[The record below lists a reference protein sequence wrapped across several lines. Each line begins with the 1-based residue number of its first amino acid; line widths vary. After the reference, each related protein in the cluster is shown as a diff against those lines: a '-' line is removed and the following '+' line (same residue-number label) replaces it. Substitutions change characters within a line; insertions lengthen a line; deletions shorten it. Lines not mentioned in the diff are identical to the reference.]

1 MNNFFK
7 YLFASCLGT
16 GLALICLTFLGICT
30 VSGLAGSLE
39 KKKVAIGANSVLELN
54 FEAPIPEKTNNL
66 DMGFS
71 FNEDKILGLHDITG
85 AIERSKTDENIKG
98 IYLNCMFF
106 PAGRVT
112 EGIVRDALLDFKKS
126 GKFIVAYQ
134 SIYTQNA
141 YHLASVADS
150 IIVNPSG
157 QLDFRGLA
165 AIVPFYK
172 GLIDKL
178 DIDMQ
183 IYYAGKFKSYTE
195 PFRLTK
201 MSDENRQQ
209 TRELIDEL
217 YANFLADIAA
227 SRNIPVDEVR
237 RIADQYLV
245 RDPEDAVKYRLADAV
260 GFEDRAINAMRSRL
274 GLEKKDKLKKI
285 SIEDYF
291 AAKGGRKVDFGI
303 KDKVAVVIAEGTIN
317 FGKEEAGTITDEQY
331 VKIFRKLR
339 NDDAVKAIVLR
350 VNSGGG
356 AALASDNILRE
367 MDLCRAAGK
376 PITVSMGDVAASGGY
391 LIACHADSIFADKS
405 TITGSIGVFMM
416 FPNMTRTLRENIG
429 IQYDTVKTGKFS
441 TFGTAILNYSDEEH
455 QILQQFAE
463 RTYEDFLKK
472 VSDGRHMTR
481 EQVHEIAQ
489 GRVWTGRK
497 AKELGLIDDLGGLD
511 RAVSAAAAKAGLVKY
526 RTSEYPSTQDPLQK
540 LLDKIMDKKAD
551 DEVAATIAKKEL
563 GEFYPH
569 FKLMQ
574 DLQKSAGKAQ
584 MRLPFA
590 FDIR

>member
-1 MNNFFK
+1 MSNFFK

-16 GLALICLTFLGICT
+16 GLALICLTFFGICT
-30 VSGLAGSLE
+30 VSGLASSLE
-39 KKKVAIGANSVLELN
+39 KKKVAVGANTVLELN
-54 FEAPIPEKTNNL
+54 FEAPVPEKTNNL

-71 FNEDKILGLHDITG
+71 INEDKILGLHDLTA
-85 AIERSKTDENIKG
+85 AIGRAKEDENIKG

-112 EGIVRDALLDFKKS
+112 EGTIREALLDFKKS

-157 QLDFRGLA
+157 NLDFRGLSA
-165 AIVPFYK
+165 MVPFYK

-195 PFRLTK
+195 PFRLNK

-217 YANFLADIAA
+217 YANFLDDISK
-227 SRNIPVDEVR
+227 SRNIPVAELR
-237 RIADQYLV
+237 RIADQYLA
-245 RDPEDAVKYRLADAV
+245 REPEDAVKYGLADAV
-260 GFEDRAINAMRSRL
+260 GFEDRAHDAMRSRL
-274 GLEKKDKLKKI
+274 GLEKKDKLKMV
-285 SIEDYF
+285 SVEDYF
-291 AAKGGRKVDFGI
+291 ESKGGKKIDFGI

-317 FGKEEAGTITDEQY
+317 FGKEEAGTITDDQY
-331 VKIFRKLR
+331 VKIFRKIR
-339 NDDAVKAIVLR
+339 RDDAVKAIVLR

-376 PITVSMGDVAASGGY
+376 PIMVSMGDVAASGGY
-391 LIACHADSIFADKS
+391 LIACHADSIFADKG

-416 FPNMTRTLRENIG
+416 FPNLTRTMRENIG
-429 IQYDTVKTGKFS
+429 IEYDTVKTGKFS
-441 TFGTAILNYSDEEH
+441 TFGTAVLPYSDEEH
-455 QILQQFAE
+455 QVLQQFAE

-472 VSDGRHMTR
+472 VADGRHKTR
-481 EQVHEIAQ
+481 DQIHEIAQ

-497 AKELGLIDDLGGLD
+497 AKEIGLVDDLGGLD

-526 RTSEYPSTQDPLQK
+526 RTSEFPSTQDPLQK
-540 LLDKIMDKKAD
+540 LMDKILDKKAE
-551 DEVAATIAKKEL
+551 DEVAASFAKKEL
-563 GEFYPH
+563 GAFYPH
-569 FKLMQ
+569 FRMLK
-574 DLQKSAGKAQ
+574 DLENSAGQPQ
-584 MRLPFA
+584 MRMPFEIK
-590 FDIR
+590 IR